1 MSTSSRDL
9 VGAGASELLR
19 VGVCGGAVI
28 AALQAVAWRS
38 QRAARLLLA
47 LPAAVMLLIFFVVR
61 APDGSSCCART
72 KEELT
77 TYALYT
83 VMSLVFMLV
92 WLAALESAAGM
103 LGSDAGGVCASGGL
117 ALLAWLACMAALLL
131 FSP

>member
-1 MSTSSRDL
+1 MNTSSQSS
-9 VGAGASELLR
+9 GASELIL
-19 VGVCGGAVI
+19 VGVCGGAVA

-47 LPAAVMLLIFFVVR
+47 LPTAVVLLVFFIVR
-61 APDGSSCCART
+61 APNESSCCART
-72 KEELT
+72 KQELT

-92 WLAALESAAGM
+92 WLAALETAAQM

-117 ALLAWLACMAALLL
+117 ALMAWLACMAALLVL
-131 FSP
+131 SA